1 MPVKKCSNL
10 KLAQLVFVGVYLV
23 HVFRKVLG
31 YNINEHLVKSCS
43 NISKKKNE
51 DMIIYLFI
59 MYLFFY
65 YFYISP
71 KYTGINNGNKNVFKT
86 K

>member
-1 MPVKKCSNL
+1 M
-10 KLAQLVFVGVYLV
+10 YLV
-23 HVFRKVLG
+23 YVFRKVLG
-31 YNINEHLVKSCS
+31 YNINEYLVKLCS

-51 DMIIYLFI
+51 DMIIYFFI

-65 YFYISP
+65 YFYILL
-71 KYTGINNGNKNVFKT
+71 KYIGINNGNKNVFKI